1 VNRISLTAFCLS
13 LAAVACLQPASAFAE
28 PIQWVIVGDPGN
40 TADTAPSGY
49 GAVATSFQIM
59 KYEFSNQ
66 QYTDFLNAVDRNGT
80 NPYSVYNAE
89 MGSGALP
96 RR

>member
-1 VNRISLTAFCLS
+1 MFRRELLFLNAIRCIAKATTVNRISLTAFCLL
-13 LAAVACLQPASAFAE
+13 LAAVACLLPASAFAE

-59 KYEFSNQ
+59 KYEF
-66 QYTDFLNAVDRNGT
+66 TKPAVHG
-80 NPYSVYNAE
+80 
-89 MGSGALP
+89 LP
-96 RR
+96 ELRG